1 MAFITINI
9 DTLEDAIRAKVM
21 LETYIEMELALKEP
35 EEEVENKK
43 AEVVADTK
51 TKVVEDTKPQVKE
64 VKEIETPKP
73 KEVTNTTNEVKKVV
87 KEVEKEKTE
96 DIKYED
102 VVAVAKNLIKGL
114 SKEDN
119 TTVKIKIAR
128 SVNFL
133 GGDRALN
140 SLPEKHYP
148 KMYNILKTFLE
159 FKNNGEINKIKE
171 YPFK

>member
-9 DTLEDAIRAKVM
+9 NSLDDALNAKAM
-21 LETYIEMELALKEP
+21 LEAYIEMELALAKP
-35 EEEVENKK
+35 KEVESKK
-43 AEVVADTK
+43 AEIIANTK
-51 TKVVEDTKPQVKE
+51 TKVVEDIKPQVKE

-73 KEVTNTTNEVKKVV
+73 KVVTNPTDEVKEVV

-128 SVNFL
+128 AVNFL

-140 SLPEKHYP
+140 SLHKRQYQ
-148 KMYNILKTFLE
+148 KMYDILNTFLE
-159 FKNNGEINKIKE
+159 YKNNGEINKIKE